1 MKQASDHRISASGM
15 LMCTSVPG
23 GKGIGLA
30 GLGKLGRVLVCVCVC
45 VCSDVGE
52 FKVGGCSSAFKCSSF
67 TFSYLFAWH
76 ISHDICD
83 DGRAQLT

>member
-1 MKQASDHRISASGM
+1 MYISSRRERDW
-15 LMCTSVPG
+15 
-23 GKGIGLA
+23 
-30 GLGKLGRVLVCVCVC
+30 LGRVGEAGKGVGVCVCVC

-83 DGRAQLT
+83 DGRAQLM